1 MSSPTTHEK
10 DQILVVCQD
19 AEVATRFSMVLGGD
33 FGVGYA
39 ASWSE
44 TLGSITRHSYQI
56 MMLDP
61 ALLPESAT
69 NAIEELVV
77 AAPDTRII
85 ILETAASPEIDQV
98 ELFKQGVHGF
108 CDSDIT
114 SELLIKAVTAVCCG
128 ELWLQRSLITRV
140 IEELARGRS
149 PTAGHKFKCLTPRE
163 LEVAQMVHKGGNNKT
178 IAKQLNISERTVKAH
193 LSAIF
198 RKLDIENRLHLALFF
213 NDVA

>member
-1 MSSPTTHEK
+1 MSNLMTHGK
-10 DQILVVCQD
+10 DQILVVCRD
-19 AEVATRFSMVLGGD
+19 DNVATRFSMVLDGSY
-33 FGVGYA
+33 GVGYA

-44 TLGSITRHSYQI
+44 TLGSITRHQYQI
-56 MMLDP
+56 LMLDP
-61 ALLPESAT
+61 VLMAESGT
-69 NAIEELVV
+69 DAIEELVV
-77 AAPDTRII
+77 TAPDTRII
-85 ILETAASPEIDQV
+85 ILETADSPEIDQV

-108 CDSDIT
+108 CNSDIT
-114 SELLIKAVTAVCCG
+114 PELLVKAVTAVCHG

-149 PTAGHKFKCLTPRE
+149 PGAGNKVKCLTPRE

-178 IAKQLNISERTVKAH
+178 IARQLDISERTVKAH

-213 NDVA
+213 NDVT